1 MDYQEIINQ
10 YADCL
15 QYVLPLAIT
24 IGLIERVISWMIRCA
39 TGKES

>member
-10 YADCL
+10 YTECL
-15 QYVLPLAIT
+15 TYVLPLAIT
-24 IGLIERVISWMIRCA
+24 IGLIEKIVNWIIRAA